1 MIKEE
6 MVFEILS
13 RVTASFGANLRSLV
27 LSDETSKLELV
38 PSCSCCDSH
47 RLDSIYSI
55 VIPCGC
61 RRLPI
66 ISRFPL
72 PRQKHLHSDRE
83 SPNPLRRAHLL
94 LPNPRFP
101 LFLY

>member
-1 MIKEE
+1 

-55 VIPCGC
+55 VIPCG
-61 RRLPI
+61 
-66 ISRFPL
+66 
-72 PRQKHLHSDRE
+72 
-83 SPNPLRRAHLL
+83 
-94 LPNPRFP
+94 
-101 LFLY
+101 